1 MPVGTSTSSGLKGT
15 GTFGASPLFAQ
26 DFGPHLLLSW
36 IPTFAETTTLD
47 VCLRI
52 VDLTIP
58 SPRDR
63 SGHFIFPIL
72 TSKVTILKKSS
83 TVQKFKV
90 QGINPAGHMRP
101 PVQKFKDQPYGSKFK
116 AFGRSIVQK
125 VQPLD
130 FPLRSAAFRKARRI
144 LLRCLGSK
152 SLP

>member
-1 MPVGTSTSSGLKGT
+1 MLN
-15 GTFGASPLFAQ
+15 LFR
-26 DFGPHLLLSW
+26 HLRS
-36 IPTFAETTTLD
+36 IHEVKHESRA
-47 VCLRI
+47 
-52 VDLTIP
+52 DLTPCPFIQQAF
-58 SPRDR
+58 DR
-63 SGHFIFPIL
+63 SGHFIFPGL

>member
-26 DFGPHLLLSW
+26 DVGPHLLLSW
-36 IPTFAETTTLD
+36 IPTLPT
-47 VCLRI
+47 
-52 VDLTIP
+52 
-58 SPRDR
+58 
-63 SGHFIFPIL
+63 
-72 TSKVTILKKSS
+72 LKKSS
-83 TVQKFKV
+83 TVQKLKV
-90 QGINPAGHMRP
+90 QAINPAAHLRP

-144 LLRCLGSK
+144 LLRS
-152 SLP
+152 